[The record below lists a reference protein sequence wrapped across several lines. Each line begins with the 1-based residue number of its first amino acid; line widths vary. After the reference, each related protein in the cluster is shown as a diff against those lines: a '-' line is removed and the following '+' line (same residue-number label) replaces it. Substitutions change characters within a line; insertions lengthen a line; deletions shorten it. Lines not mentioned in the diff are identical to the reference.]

1 MWLLRVYRLV
11 MTHDPMCPVLKP
23 TQSERRNA
31 APMLDLLCACD
42 LIARVREDERDLF
55 FSQRD
60 RLASEVDKAKI
71 AGWHAGRKEGYAA
84 ALRDAAE
91 AVKAA
96 LDAGLA
102 TSTDKALYFFEADKD
117 DPTLGYDVTFHKD
130 SLVAA
135 IEALGGER

>member
-1 MWLLRVYRLV
+1 MSASVSDRNGSA
-11 MTHDPMCPVLKP
+11 HDPMCIAYGNVSCR
-23 TQSERRNA
+23 QCE
-31 APMLDLLCACD
+31 CD
-42 LIARVREDERDLF
+42 LIARVRED
-55 FSQRD
+55 
-60 RLASEVDKAKI
+60 ASGLSDEAIYMD
-71 AGWHAGRKEGYAA
+71 GYVA